1 MVSRAIFILFLML
14 TFNKAFSNII
24 YYKNDISITDIEL
37 NRFLNL
43 NETNYGNKVTMN
55 KAIKEIVLMKK
66 TVKYLLK
73 NNPEFMLVIDQR
85 IIQDFGEKI
94 INDQFLNNY
103 LRFQKIRNEFI
114 SDYFINDFNFENLKL
129 IYSSLPELK
138 MPLSKNNCLTI
149 EKLHKVN
156 NDEIFLLSFFENFK
170 KNKKNFKTTI
180 DNIHYDVCINEKLFI
195 QIESVVINYI
205 RDKTQKEFD
214 EFIYR
219 KIS

>member
-1 MVSRAIFILFLML
+1 M
-14 TFNKAFSNII
+14 
-24 YYKNDISITDIEL
+24 
-37 NRFLNL
+37 
-43 NETNYGNKVTMN
+43 
-55 KAIKEIVLMKK
+55 
-66 TVKYLLK
+66 
-73 NNPEFMLVIDQR
+73 
-85 IIQDFGEKI
+85 
-94 INDQFLNNY
+94 
-103 LRFQKIRNEFI
+103 
-114 SDYFINDFNFENLKL
+114 
-129 IYSSLPELK
+129 
-138 MPLSKNNCLTI
+138 SKNNCLTI

-170 KNKKNFKTTI
+170 KNEKNFKTTI

>member
-149 EKLHKVN
+149 EKLHKVT

>member
-1 MVSRAIFILFLML
+1 MVFRTIFIIYFLL
-14 TFNKAFSNII
+14 GLSEAFSNII
-24 YYKNDISITDIEL
+24 YYKKDISITDIEL

-43 NETNYGNKVTMN
+43 NKTNYGNNISNN

-66 TVKYLLK
+66 TLNYLLK
-73 NNPEFMLVIDQR
+73 NNPEFISIIDQK
-85 IIQDFGEKI
+85 IKQDFGEEI

-114 SDYFINDFNFENLKL
+114 SEYFLNDFNYENLKL
-129 IYSSLPELK
+129 IYSSLPKIKL
-138 MPLSKNNCLTI
+138 PLSKNNCLTI
-149 EKLHKVN
+149 EKLHIVN
-156 NDEIFLLSFFENFK
+156 NDEIFLLSFFENLK
-170 KNKKNFKTTI
+170 KNQKDFKTTI
-180 DNIHYDVCINEKLFI
+180 DNIDYNVCISEKLFI

-214 EFIYR
+214 EFVYG

>member
-1 MVSRAIFILFLML
+1 MF
-14 TFNKAFSNII
+14 FNEAFSNII
-24 YYKNDISITDIEL
+24 YYKNDILITDIEL
-37 NRFLNL
+37 NKFLNL

-66 TVKYLLK
+66 TVNYLLK
-73 NNPEFMLVIDQR
+73 NNPEFMSVIDQR
-85 IIQDFGEKI
+85 IKQDFGEKI

-103 LRFQKIRNEFI
+103 FRFQRIRNEFI

-138 MPLSKNNCLTI
+138 LPLSKNNCLTI

-170 KNKKNFKTTI
+170 KNEKNFKTTI

>member
-1 MVSRAIFILFLML
+1 MVFRTIFIIYFLL
-14 TFNKAFSNII
+14 GLSEAFSNII
-24 YYKNDISITDIEL
+24 YYKKNISITDIEL

-43 NETNYGNKVTMN
+43 NKANYGNNISNN

-66 TVKYLLK
+66 TLNYLLK
-73 NNPEFMLVIDQR
+73 NNPEFISIIDQK
-85 IIQDFGEKI
+85 IKQDFGEEI

-114 SDYFINDFNFENLKL
+114 SEYFLNDFNYENLKL
-129 IYSSLPELK
+129 IYSSLPKIKL
-138 MPLSKNNCLTI
+138 PLSKNNCLTI
-149 EKLHKVN
+149 EKLHIVN
-156 NDEIFLLSFFENFK
+156 NDEIFLLSFFENLK
-170 KNKKNFKTTI
+170 KNQKDFKTTI
-180 DNIHYDVCINEKLFI
+180 DNIDYNVCISEKLFI

-214 EFIYR
+214 EFVYG

>member
-1 MVSRAIFILFLML
+1 MIFRAIFIIYFLL
-14 TFNKAFSNII
+14 GLSEAFSNII
-24 YYKNDISITDIEL
+24 YYKKDISITDIEL

-43 NETNYGNKVTMN
+43 NKTNYGNNISNN

-66 TVKYLLK
+66 TLNYLLK
-73 NNPEFMLVIDQR
+73 NNPEFISIIDQK
-85 IIQDFGEKI
+85 IKQDFGEEI

-114 SDYFINDFNFENLKL
+114 SEYFLNDFNYENLKL
-129 IYSSLPELK
+129 IYSSLPKIKL
-138 MPLSKNNCLTI
+138 PLSKNNCLTI
-149 EKLHKVN
+149 EKLHIVN
-156 NDEIFLLSFFENFK
+156 NDEIFLLSFFENLK
-170 KNKKNFKTTI
+170 KNQKDFKTTI
-180 DNIHYDVCINEKLFI
+180 DNIDYNVCISEKLFI

-214 EFIYR
+214 EFVYG